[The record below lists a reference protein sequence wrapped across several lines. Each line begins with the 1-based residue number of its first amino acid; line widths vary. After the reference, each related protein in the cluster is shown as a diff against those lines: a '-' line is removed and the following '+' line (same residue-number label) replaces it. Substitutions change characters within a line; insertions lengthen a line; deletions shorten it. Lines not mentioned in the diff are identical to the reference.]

1 MRLGAM
7 NNPMLD
13 VVQEIEFFAE
23 LGFEFIDLTLEPAA
37 AYAPKVDVKAVKK
50 ALESSGLG
58 LIGHTAWFLPI
69 ASPFPD
75 VRESALQEMEKCI
88 RTFHELGA
96 TMMNVHPQAKVPLHG
111 DEWIRDQNIAAL
123 VRLTSLA
130 RPYGIQIILEN
141 TPHFS
146 RVMQLRPIF
155 EAIPEL
161 GFHLDIG
168 HANLESPYNRSEELI
183 TNFTERLVH
192 VHVSDNKGGHDDLHL
207 PLGVGNINWAWA
219 VRLLKN
225 AGFDG
230 TITIE
235 VFADDEDYLLMS
247 RDKLRK
253 LWDTVEP

>member
-1 MRLGAM
+1 M
-7 NNPMLD
+7 NNPMLE
-13 VVQEIEFFAE
+13 VVEEIELFAE

-37 AYAPKVDVKAVKK
+37 AYAPELDIRAVKD
-50 ALESSGLG
+50 ALKHAGLG
-58 LIGHTAWFLPI
+58 IVGHTAYYLPI

-75 VRESALQEMEKCI
+75 VRESAVREMEKCL
-88 RTFHELGA
+88 RVFHELGA
-96 TMMNVHPQAKVPLHG
+96 TMMNVHPHTKIPLHR
-111 DEWIRDQNIAAL
+111 DDWIRDQNIAAL
-123 VRLTSLA
+123 DRLNTHA
-130 RPYGIQIILEN
+130 RRYGMQVIVEN
-141 TPHFS
+141 TPDFS
-146 RVMQLRPIF
+146 RVMQLRPLF

-161 GFHLDIG
+161 GFHLDVG
-168 HANLESPYNRSEELI
+168 HANLNSPYNRSEELI

-192 VHVSDNKGGHDDLHL
+192 VHVSDNRGGHDDLHL

-219 VRLLKN
+219 VKLLKN

-253 LWDTVEP
+253 LWDTVEI